1 MSFKREVPARP
12 PPPTKGLG
20 KKMDS
25 TPAMKFSFKSLEE
38 DEDDEEDLTTMT
50 GELTKKV
57 ESDKLKKDNKP
68 PDSPN
73 KMSTDKKSHDESDKP
88 SEDKKR
94 FIKKEVGEPKKVVA
108 SQRSWDIPT
117 QISANTTAEPIP
129 IRSSS
134 ADKLQKYSKSVEEEG
149 SAMSWLK
156 QNVAEISSAVKDKAE
171 RARKKIEELSENIGK
186 DEDEKVKVK
195 EMKAINTDTSKT
207 TERTG
212 EIQHAVKKE
221 TVEQLKHVNPTPDK
235 VLEEHTDVF
244 EGKSH
249 SDTEIETVEVEEFNI
264 VDDFYSNEPIEDFTG
279 VPSVTSSHNTFETKK
294 PKTSLK
300 RRLVKSKVPKFTSP
314 VAMSKLSKDKVD
326 ELEEATFYNAADET
340 VTVKP
345 QSHPS
350 KLQGVAESVEKH
362 VPTKKFLI
370 VIGIVFLYIVI
381 PLPSYISGMILGSF
395 IASLGWISYIFLT
408 KPSMPKTLPKIIP
421 VKDLQPMTEPN
432 LKDVSLADG
441 VTVHKGWMN
450 ESADYNPENY
460 HINNTHSVHVTLDG
474 VTLRLRFP
482 KTNIAK
488 RAMWDEEP
496 PKNIEYIH
504 QRIFN
509 LEGSRVFLMPPGL
522 VKKRIWS
529 KKYPI
534 CIALKKPGSK
544 VNESLPE
551 SDQGFEIISEDK
563 CGPSILY
570 LFARTCH
577 EKEEWFKKIDAAC
590 KGTPLKLHLEVIKQ
604 YFLQKGSSKTQN
616 VSTSSTEAQ
625 HKRQSS
631 DGTPQH
637 KRHGSTDSI
646 SSTGS
651 SSPMN
656 EQGETESAPFSIE
669 EFVSYMGRCMPR
681 EYYTDFIINKKSVGN
696 IIDCETQLLWVNAMI
711 SRCSWDFL
719 HQKYWADKVM
729 DKLQKKLDK
738 IHIPYFIE
746 AFKITDINL
755 GSEMPVI
762 RRAGKPF
769 LNNQGFWVDLDIN
782 YGGGFKMTIETKVN
796 LMKLKKA
803 AKETTESRKPHSKS
817 AVTDEEEE
825 DSAESST
832 DEEEE
837 VVASQGSE
845 ESGGGKRRFM
855 RYLKKITDS
864 KYFQSATEMKYVK
877 KAMEEVSNTPLVLTV
892 ELRFL
897 SGVLAIN
904 IPPPPTDRIWY
915 GFRGNPKLT
924 LVAKPKVGERRVTV
938 SHITE
943 FIEKK
948 LSIEFQKTI
957 VLPNM
962 DDQVLPTFVPYLPKG
977 SHGNEY
983 TAEVDQKHS

>member
-12 PPPTKGLG
+12 PPPKVVG
-20 KKMDS
+20 KKTDS

-38 DEDDEEDLTTMT
+38 DEDDEEDLTIMT

-57 ESDKLKKDNKP
+57 ESDKLKIDNKL

-73 KMSTDKKSHDESDKP
+73 KISTEKKSHEESDKP
-88 SEDKKR
+88 SEDKKK
-94 FIKKEVGEPKKVVA
+94 FTKKEVGEARKVVA
-108 SQRSWDIPT
+108 SQRSWDSPT
-117 QISANTTAEPIP
+117 HVSTSTKAEPIP

-171 RARKKIEELSENIGK
+171 RARKKIGELSENIGK

-195 EMKAINTDTSKT
+195 EMKTLNTDTCKT
-207 TERTG
+207 NESMV
-212 EIQHAVKKE
+212 ESQHVVKRE
-221 TVEQLKHVNPTPDK
+221 TVEQLKSTPVDK
-235 VLEEHTDVF
+235 VQEEHTDVV
-244 EGKSH
+244 EENLP
-249 SDTEIETVEVEEFNI
+249 SDAENEAEEVEEFNI
-264 VDDFYSNEPIEDFTG
+264 VDDFYSNEPAEDFTG
-279 VPSVTSSHNTFETKK
+279 VPSVTSTNTFEKKK

-300 RRLVKSKVPKFTSP
+300 RRLVKGKVPKLTSP

-326 ELEEATFYNAADET
+326 ELEEATFFNAADET
-340 VTVKP
+340 VTVTSK
-345 QSHPS
+345 SKHVTDPS
-350 KLQGVAESVEKH
+350 KLQTLAETVEKH
-362 VPTKKFLI
+362 VPSKKFLI
-370 VIGIVFLYIVI
+370 VIGVMFLYIVV
-381 PLPSYISGMILGSF
+381 PLPSYISGMVLGSF

-408 KPSMPKTLPKIIP
+408 KPTMPKDSPKIIP
-421 VKDLQPMTEPN
+421 VKNLQPMTGPN

-450 ESADYNPENY
+450 EISEYNPDNY

-482 KTNIAK
+482 KNNIAK

-496 PKNIEYIH
+496 PKTVEYIH

-522 VKKRIWS
+522 VKKRVWS

-616 VSTSSTEAQ
+616 VSTSVTETQQKRQSSEGMPQ
-625 HKRQSS
+625 HKRQ
-631 DGTPQH
+631 
-637 KRHGSTDSI
+637 GSTDSI

-656 EQGETESAPFSIE
+656 EQGETESVPFSME

-681 EYYTDFIINKKSVGN
+681 EYYSDFIINKKSVGN
-696 IIDCETQLLWVNAMI
+696 IIDCEAQLLWVNAMI

-769 LNNQGFWVDLDIN
+769 LDNQGFWVDLDIN
-782 YGGGFKMTIETKVN
+782 YGETK
-796 LMKLKKA
+796 K
-803 AKETTESRKPHSKS
+803 SHSKS

-837 VVASQGSE
+837 VVPQGSE
-845 ESGGGKRRFM
+845 ESGASSGGKRRFM
-855 RYLKKITDS
+855 RYLKKITES

-904 IPPPPTDRIWY
+904 IPPPPTDRVWY

-948 LSIEFQKTI
+948 LSVEFQR
-957 VLPNM
+957 VLVMPNL
-962 DDQVLPTFVPYLPKG
+962 DDLVMPLLFPEYDTDTVPVVPKPP
-977 SHGNEY
+977 S
-983 TAEVDQKHS
+983 TASLSSQSSSPV